1 MTNDRPSRRPGLV
14 AGLAG
19 LIVLAAAAAAV
30 SNALAGPE
38 RRLEWVGR
46 TAAAG
51 PSASSSPSATS
62 SSPASAAGAVPAPAA
77 SGAHPWKEIGTDEAA
92 ALQQSGTLFL
102 DARRTSVYRDGH
114 IAGARSVPVWE
125 AGLDDKVKALFAELP
140 DQTVPIVV
148 YCAGGECEDSH
159 ELAQKLYLAGFDGV
173 RVYKDGFPDWEKRK
187 LPIGKGDKP

>member
-30 SNALAGPE
+30 SNAFAGPE

-46 TAAAG
+46 ASSTAPAS
-51 PSASSSPSATS
+51 SASSSAA
-62 SSPASAAGAVPAPAA
+62 SPASAVPAPAA
-77 SGAHPWKEIGTDEAA
+77 TGAHPWKEIGTDEAA
-92 ALQQSGTLFL
+92 TLQQSGTLFL
-102 DARRTSVYRDGH
+102 DARRTSVYREGH

-125 AGLDDKVKALFAELP
+125 AGLDDKVKALFGELP
-140 DQTVPIVV
+140 DQTVAIVV

-173 RVYKDGFPDWEKRK
+173 RVYKDGFPDWERRK
-187 LPIGKGDKP
+187 LPIGRGDKP